1 MLALSPL
8 TPVPIPPVSSELA
21 LSVSDQAAMLC
32 MLLRLLSLRYTA
44 SRGELEN
51 EPPRRA
57 GATASS
63 SRSTHPRHPGVQRGA
78 QELASS
84 LYTHDLGYASF
95 YDTMGLLEEGTTHSQ
110 ESTKDVESART
121 LSQELTHVAGGG
133 GAVNDI
139 KRSDWFDTQATL

>member
-8 TPVPIPPVSSELA
+8 TPVPILPVSSELA

-57 GATASS
+57 GATASPF
-63 SRSTHPRHPGVQRGA
+63 RSTHPRHPGVQRGA
-78 QELASS
+78 RELASS

-95 YDTMGLLEEGTTHSQ
+95 SMGLLEEETTHSQ

-121 LSQELTHVAGGG
+121 LSQEWTHVAGGG

-139 KRSDWFDTQATL
+139 KRSD